1 MDKHHFS
8 MHCFGSK
15 FRILNSTET
24 VLFLSKSRD
33 HTPLIPALWSQ
44 RRAPETH
51 THTHTRTPSSRACRK
66 VLRSLFW
73 CYNSVCHKGEELST
87 SRLANELVESFQCCV
102 DIMEWGCFLFVV
114 AVLCPAGL
122 KPLTI
127 LLHLSLKSWGCSF
140 EPPSLAGMHL

>member
-1 MDKHHFS
+1 

-51 THTHTRTPSSRACRK
+51 THTLALLPP
-66 VLRSLFW
+66 
-73 CYNSVCHKGEELST
+73 EL
-87 SRLANELVESFQCCV
+87 AEKF
-102 DIMEWGCFLFVV
+102 
-114 AVLCPAGL
+114 
-122 KPLTI
+122 
-127 LLHLSLKSWGCSF
+127 
-140 EPPSLAGMHL
+140 